1 MSEISDVKYVIN
13 NNNMG
18 HATESNNKEK
28 KLVKIHGN
36 ISLNMY
42 VLCNVYT
49 TKFWKCIIF
58 VRVEW
63 NGLVSVVGKSLKK
76 YSTTIPLEGN
86 C

>member
-1 MSEISDVKYVIN
+1 
-13 NNNMG
+13 MG

-49 TKFWKCIIF
+49 TKIWKCIIF

-63 NGLVSVVGKSLKK
+63 TRVKILKK
-76 YSTTIPLEGN
+76 YVLMYIVMFMW
-86 C
+86 